1 MEAKTITREVRL
13 REWAQMVSDC
23 QCSNKDVKTW
33 CAEHEIK
40 PKTYWYRQHQV
51 QKAALALHGCSTIT
65 QSAVAQELSN
75 NTVEFADIGSSVM
88 YSPTAPVTVRI
99 NGMSVELQNSADS
112 ELIANTFRAIRGMQL

>member
-1 MEAKTITREVRL
+1 MEAKSITREVRL

-23 QCSNKDVKTW
+23 RCSNKDVKTW

-40 PKTYWYRQHQV
+40 PKTFWYRQQQV
-51 QKAALALHGCSTIT
+51 QKAALSLHGCSTIS
-65 QSAVAQELSN
+65 QSVVTPVVSD

-99 NGMSVELQNSADS
+99 NGMSVELQNGADS
-112 ELIANTFRAIRGMQL
+112 ELIANTIRALNCIKP